1 MGILFKARGT
11 SSFGLLIM
19 RIIVGSYT
27 LSLGIMQASN
37 IEAYIAKVKA
47 MNVLSE
53 NTAFIASF
61 AFPFILIIFGSLYI
75 MGFFTPVTSF
85 ILALVSLLKI
95 IARGLFPTPGV
106 PFNKD
111 MIIFACFVLT
121 LFSGA
126 GKISFDVFLDKK
138 KKKGI
143 QPTTS
148 ATVTAEVVTDTKPE
162 NPPPS

>member
-11 SSFGLLIM
+11 SSFGLLIL
-19 RIIVGSYT
+19 RLIVGAYT
-27 LSLGIMQASN
+27 LSLGIMQASDVEN
-37 IEAYIAKVKA
+37 YIAKVKA

-53 NTAFIASF
+53 NMAFIA
-61 AFPFILIIFGSLYI
+61 AFVLPFILIIFGSLYI

-85 ILALVSLLKI
+85 VLALVSLIKI
-95 IARGLFPTPGV
+95 VSRGFFPTPGI

-111 MIIFACFVLT
+111 MITFACFLLT
-121 LFSGA
+121 MFAGA

-143 QPTTS
+143 QPTP
-148 ATVTAEVVTDTKPE
+148 AVTTEVVTETKAE
-162 NPPPS
+162 EKPPA

>member
-1 MGILFKARGT
+1 MGLFFKARGT

-19 RIIVGSYT
+19 RLIVGSYT

-37 IEAYIAKVKA
+37 IEAYISKVKE

-53 NTAFIASF
+53 NIAFIAAF
-61 AFPFILIIFGSLYI
+61 VFPFILIIFGSLYI

-85 ILALVSLLKI
+85 ILALVSLVKI
-95 IARGLFPTPGV
+95 IGRGFFPTPGV

-143 QPTTS
+143 QPT
-148 ATVTAEVVTDTKPE
+148 AAVTAEVVTEPKTEEKP
-162 NPPPS
+162 PA